1 MRLMVVKVSKKE
13 NLKIIVHLVY
23 ALRDESKEGNEGP
36 ITKFKLLFL
45 RLDVWREAVRDAH
58 LVILHDTSLR
68 RVKGHSN

>member
-13 NLKIIVHLVY
+13 NLKSIVHLVY
-23 ALRDESKEGNEGP
+23 VLRDERKEGNEGP